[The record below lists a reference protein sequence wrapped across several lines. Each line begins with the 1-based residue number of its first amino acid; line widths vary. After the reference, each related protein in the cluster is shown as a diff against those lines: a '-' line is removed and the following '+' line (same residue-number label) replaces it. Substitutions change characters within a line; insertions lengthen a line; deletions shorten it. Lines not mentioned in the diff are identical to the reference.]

1 MSHIWTR
8 RLDNLRGCK
17 LKGNVA
23 LIRSLWQTLSINQQT
38 FTMQHRNIPSYP
50 QALLSVT
57 PHWFDLRPPRR
68 TRWFV
73 SDQAAR
79 VHVNVY
85 STCRSDAVPVS
96 DGRSKRTT
104 SDFITSVSCH
114 MYTACKPPA
123 PPLPIMTVE
132 YLQIGV
138 SAPHLVPVCVNP
150 LPSLQLSLLHCPSC
164 EASLIAT
171 LRVMPLHVCAGVPQA
186 GVHETG
192 GVGGGSGGKNSLL
205 PEGDSSPAATV
216 KGTTGGW
223 GETAAV

>member
-8 RLDNLRGCK
+8 QLDNLRGCR

-23 LIRSLWQTLSINQQT
+23 LRSLWQTLSINQQT
-38 FTMQHRNIPSYP
+38 FTTQHSNSPSYS
-50 QALLSVT
+50 QALVSVI
-57 PHWFDLRPPRR
+57 PHWSDFRPPRQ

-73 SDQAAR
+73 SDR
-79 VHVNVY
+79 LLEY
-85 STCRSDAVPVS
+85 TL
-96 DGRSKRTT
+96 
-104 SDFITSVSCH
+104 TSVPLVGATLCLFLTVALKEQLQTSSEVFPVTC
-114 MYTACKPPA
+114 TQPVNA
-123 PPLPIMTVE
+123 PPPSMTAE

-164 EASLIAT
+164 KASLIAT

-223 GETAAV
+223 GQTAAV